1 MKKTQFITILAITLA
16 FLATASPMGASASE
30 GKKGLN
36 AVDVKV
42 LVIKQEGDPIPDI
55 DISIDQEPGGA
66 VATGVLTNVFPPGN
80 KRNTGEDQ
88 DCNEE
93 RASGIGHDTE
103 RNTGED
109 QDCDSD
115 DQIDSAPEERARGN
129 GIGHTLI
136 IKRAEELPAIEVVL
150 PRTKGTVKFF
160 NEAKSFG
167 RQIVDVL
174 IKVNGQDI

>member
-1 MKKTQFITILAITLA
+1 MKKTQFITVLAITLA

-30 GKKGLN
+30 GKRGLN
-36 AVDVKV
+36 AANVEVSV
-42 LVIKQEGDPIPDI
+42 VRQQGDPIPDI
-55 DISIDQEPGGA
+55 DITIDQPRGGA

-93 RASGIGHDTE
+93 RASGTGHGTE

-115 DQIDSAPEERARGN
+115 DQNR
-129 GIGHTLI
+129 
-136 IKRAEELPAIEVVL
+136 
-150 PRTKGTVKFF
+150 
-160 NEAKSFG
+160 
-167 RQIVDVL
+167 
-174 IKVNGQDI
+174 